1 MTRHAQQELL
11 PALEDA
17 VKQMLKA
24 EIEPA
29 ERIKLIDVGA
39 KLLMIKHKLEQ
50 DDTSGDGSFFGKGK

>member
-17 VKQMLKA
+17 VKQMLKSEMEA
-24 EIEPA
+24 G